1 VRKLS
6 RKRALPRPHLTAE
19 HRIVETVRP
28 LELFFDLVFVL
39 GFTQCT
45 ALMIE
50 RHSWEGIAT
59 GVLALGLLWWA
70 WVGYSWLTS
79 VIDPEEGIV
88 RLAMFAAM
96 AAMLVAALAL
106 PHGFGAQAEVF
117 VVAYSVVRM
126 LHGVLF
132 VVASREDRQLRHSVV
147 THTATTLI
155 ALVGLAVGT
164 RFEGDARTA
173 LWALSLA
180 FDVAGPALVGISGWQ
195 LVPAHF
201 AERHNLVIILALG
214 ESVIALGAGS
224 DRTLPAGVVVGAVL
238 GIALAA
244 AYWWTYFDVVWQ
256 VNARRLSQ
264 AEEGRVRN
272 AYARD
277 CYSYLHFPLVAGI
290 ILTALGIHEVL
301 AHHDE
306 PLDLVHAFALV
317 GGVAIYLLGHVGL
330 RLRGARSL
338 NKRRLVIA
346 VAALLLFPL
355 ATRAPALVVLAAVNV
370 PLWVLITIE
379 TRGYGQVRYDLRHQ
393 VESSP

>member
-1 VRKLS
+1 M
-6 RKRALPRPHLTAE
+6 
-19 HRIVETVRP
+19 VETVRP

-45 ALMIE
+45 ALMIKL
-50 RHSWEGIAT
+50 HSWEGIER
-59 GVLALGLLWWA
+59 GVLALALLWWA

-79 VIDPEEGIV
+79 VIDPEEGVV
-88 RLAMFAAM
+88 RLAMFGAM
-96 AAMLVAALAL
+96 AAMLVVALAL
-106 PHGFGAQAEVF
+106 PNAFDGGAVLF
-117 VVAYSVVRM
+117 VSAYAVVRG

-132 VVASREDRQLRHSVV
+132 VVASHEDRAMRHSVL
-147 THTATTLI
+147 THTTTTGF
-155 ALVGLAVGT
+155 ALAGLAVGT
-164 RFEGDARTA
+164 QLDGDVRVVV
-173 LWALSLA
+173 WAVSLA
-180 FDVAGPALVGISGWQ
+180 VDVVGPALVGIDGWR

-224 DRTLPAGVVVGAVL
+224 DRDLTAGVVTAAVL
-238 GIALAA
+238 GIAVTA

-264 AEEGRVRN
+264 AEQGRARN

-277 CYSYLHFPLVAGI
+277 CYSYLHFPMVTGI
-290 ILTALGIHEVL
+290 VLTALGIHEVL

-306 PLDLVHAFALV
+306 QLDAVHAFALV

-338 NKRRLVIA
+338 NTRRLIIA
-346 VAALLLFPL
+346 AVALLLVPL
-355 ATRAPALVVLAAVNV
+355 ATEPPALAVLAVVNGV
-370 PLWVLITIE
+370 LWALVAIE
-379 TRGYGQVRYDLRHQ
+379 TRGYGQTRYDLRHE
-393 VESSP
+393 VEH

>member
-1 VRKLS
+1 M
-6 RKRALPRPHLTAE
+6 PRPHISAE
-19 HRIVETVRP
+19 HRLVETVRP

-50 RHSWEGIAT
+50 LHSWDGIAR
-59 GVLALGLLWWA
+59 GLLALALLWWA

-79 VIDPEEGIV
+79 VIDPEEGAV

-96 AAMLVAALAL
+96 AAMLVAGLAL
-106 PHGFGAQAEVF
+106 PQAFDGEAVLF
-117 VVAYSVVRM
+117 VAAYAVVRG
-126 LHGVLF
+126 LHGILF
-132 VVASREDRQLRHSVV
+132 VVASSDDRELRHSVL
-147 THTATTLI
+147 THAATTGL
-155 ALVGLAVGT
+155 ALAGLAVGT
-164 RFEGDARTA
+164 QVDGDARV
-173 LWALSLA
+173 LVWALALA
-180 FDVAGPALVGISGWQ
+180 VDVAGPALVGIDGWQ

-224 DRTLPAGVVVGAVL
+224 HRELTAGVVVAAIL
-238 GIALAA
+238 GMALVA

-264 AEEGRVRN
+264 AELGRARN

-277 CYSYLHFPLVAGI
+277 CYSYLHLPMVAGI

-306 PLDLVHAFALV
+306 HLDAVHAFALV
-317 GGVAIYLLGHVGL
+317 GGVAVYLLGHVAL

-338 NKRRLVIA
+338 NTRRLVIA
-346 VAALLLFPL
+346 VAALLLVPA
-355 ATRAPALVVLAAVNV
+355 ATEPPALVVLALVNL
-370 PLWVLITIE
+370 PLWVLIALE
-379 TRGYGQVRYDLRHQ
+379 TRGYGESRYELRHE
-393 VESSP
+393 VEH

>member
-1 VRKLS
+1 ML
-6 RKRALPRPHLTAE
+6 RPHLTAE
-19 HRIVETVRP
+19 HRMVETVRP

-50 RHSWEGIAT
+50 LHSWEGTAR

-79 VIDPEEGIV
+79 VVDPEEGAV

-106 PHGFGAQAEVF
+106 PHAFDGQAALFVGAYA
-117 VVAYSVVRM
+117 VVRL
-126 LHGVLF
+126 LHGILF
-132 VVASREDRQLRHSVV
+132 VVASRDDRNLRRSVL
-147 THTATTLI
+147 THTATTVI

-164 RFEGDARTA
+164 QFDGEARTA
-173 LWALSLA
+173 LWVLSLA
-180 FDVAGPALVGISGWQ
+180 FDVVGPAVVGISGWQ

-224 DRTLPAGVVVGAVL
+224 DRDLPAGVVVAAVL

-264 AEEGRVRN
+264 AEQGRARN

-290 ILTALGIHEVL
+290 VLTALGIHEVL

-306 PLDLVHAFALV
+306 PLDAIHAFALV
-317 GGVAIYLLGHVGL
+317 GGVAICLLGHVGL

-338 NKRRLVIA
+338 NVRRLVIA
-346 VAALLLFPL
+346 VVALVLIPL
-355 ATRAPALVVLAAVNV
+355 ATKPPALAVLAAVNV
-370 PLWVLITIE
+370 PLWVLIAVE
-379 TRGYGQVRYDLRHQ
+379 TRSYGQSRYDLRHQ
-393 VESSP
+393 VEP

>member
-1 VRKLS
+1 M
-6 RKRALPRPHLTAE
+6 
-19 HRIVETVRP
+19 VEAVRP

-50 RHSWEGIAT
+50 AHSWEGIGR
-59 GVLALGLLWWA
+59 GVLALALLWWA

-79 VIDPEEGIV
+79 VIDPEEGAV

-106 PHGFGAQAEVF
+106 PRSFDGEAAWFVGAYA
-117 VVAYSVVRM
+117 VVRG
-126 LHGVLF
+126 LHGLLF
-132 VVASREDRQLRHSVV
+132 VVASRDDRDLRHSVL
-147 THTATTLI
+147 THTATTGL
-155 ALVGLAVGT
+155 ALAGLAVGT
-164 RFEGDARTA
+164 QVDGDARVLVWAVA
-173 LWALSLA
+173 LAV
-180 FDVAGPALVGISGWQ
+180 DVAGPAIVGIDGWQ

-224 DRTLPAGVVVGAVL
+224 ERDLTGGVVLAAVL
-238 GIALAA
+238 GIGLAA

-256 VNARRLSQ
+256 VNARRLHQ
-264 AEEGRVRN
+264 AQSGRARN
-272 AYARD
+272 TYARD
-277 CYSYLHFPLVAGI
+277 CYSYLHFPMVAGI

-301 AHHDE
+301 AHHEE
-306 PLDLVHAFALV
+306 PLDAVHAFALV

-338 NKRRLVIA
+338 NTRRLFVAA
-346 VAALLLFPL
+346 VALVLVPL
-355 ATRAPALVVLAAVNV
+355 ATEPPALVVLALANV
-370 PLWVLITIE
+370 ALWALIALE
-379 TRGYGQVRYDLRHQ
+379 TRSYGQTRYDLRHE
-393 VESSP
+393 VGH